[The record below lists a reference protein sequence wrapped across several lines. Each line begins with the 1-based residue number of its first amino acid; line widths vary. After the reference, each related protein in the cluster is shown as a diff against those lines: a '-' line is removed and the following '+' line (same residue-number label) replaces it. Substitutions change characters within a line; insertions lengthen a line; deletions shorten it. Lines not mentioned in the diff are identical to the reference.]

1 MKMKELKQKNKN
13 ELRKLLT
20 ENPKKIGQ
28 FRFDLNSKKIKNVK
42 EMKELKK
49 DAARI
54 LTILNKED
62 HD

>member
-20 ENPKKIGQ
+20 ENQKKIGQ

>member
-20 ENPKKIGQ
+20 ENQKKIGQ

-49 DAARI
+49 I

>member
-20 ENPKKIGQ
+20 ENQKKIGQ

-42 EMKELKK
+42 EMKELKR
-49 DAARI
+49 DVARI